1 MGKATKSAK
10 RKGNRIIKALTS
22 IYERRDNDKFK
33 TMKGLVRAHGRAE
46 ELERQ
51 FSLLN
56 LPKPKK

>member
-1 MGKATKSAK
+1 MGKAIKSQK
-10 RKGNRIIKALTS
+10 RKGNRILKALTS
-22 IYERRDNDKFK
+22 IYERRDNDKFA

-51 FSLLN
+51 FRLLN

>member
-1 MGKATKSAK
+1 MGKAIKSQK
-10 RKGNRIIKALTS
+10 RKGNRIIKQLTS
-22 IYERRDNDKFK
+22 IYQKRDNDKII
-33 TMKGLVRAHGRAE
+33 TMKGLVRYHNRAE

>member
-1 MGKATKSAK
+1 MGKAIKSQK
-10 RKGNRIIKALTS
+10 RKGNRILKALTS

-33 TMKGLVRAHGRAE
+33 TMMGLVRAHGRAE

-51 FSLLN
+51 FGLLT